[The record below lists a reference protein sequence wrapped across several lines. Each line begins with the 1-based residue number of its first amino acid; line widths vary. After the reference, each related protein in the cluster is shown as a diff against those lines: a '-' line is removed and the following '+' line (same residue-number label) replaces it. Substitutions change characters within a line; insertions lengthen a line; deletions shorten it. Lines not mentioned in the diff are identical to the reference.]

1 MQIEQDS
8 RRLQYVIKIDRE
20 EFNRAFTSQVEYD
33 ALIVKI
39 SKLIYE
45 QGKGR
50 ML

>member
-1 MQIEQDS
+1 MNIEQDI
-8 RRLQYVIKIDRE
+8 RRLQYVIRIDRE
-20 EFNRAFTSQVEYD
+20 EFNRAFISQDEYN